1 MSAAKSA
8 RTIDRRA
15 RSRPSSLSDPA
26 REALGYVV
34 QILAHCGSKPQD
46 IVTGVLEECKEIPRH
61 WAAEAR
67 RAEEVHRAPREI
79 SDVSHVLTVWF
90 SEAAYLDANGRPR
103 PLPLKGASTSVATLV
118 RSVDRKL
125 DPQEVL
131 TYLVRTRAVRREGR
145 RYVPRKRFLRLRGTQ
160 GYFHTLRTLNNMLG
174 TIQHNLHHKRTEPA
188 LFEYSA
194 ENARY
199 PVSKLPQL
207 DEYTRGL
214 GGETLS
220 RFDLYL
226 RQRETTRR
234 PAEPTVRVGLGFY
247 VWRDAV
253 CLASQGRRSRKHKE
267 LALRKA
273 R

>member
-1 MSAAKSA
+1 MSAAKGA
-8 RTIDRRA
+8 RRIDRRA
-15 RSRPSSLSDPA
+15 RSRASSLSEPA
-26 REALGYVV
+26 RQALGHVV
-34 QILAHCGSKPQD
+34 QILAHCGSKPED
-46 IVTGVLEECKEIPRH
+46 IVTGVLEECKQIPRH

-67 RAEEVHRAPREI
+67 RAEEVHRAPGEI

-90 SEAAYLDANGRPR
+90 SEAAYLDADGRPR
-103 PLPLKGASTSVATLV
+103 PLPLAGASTSVAALV
-118 RSVDRKL
+118 RSIDRKL
-125 DPQEVL
+125 DPHEVL
-131 TYLVRTRAVRREGR
+131 TYLVRSGAVRREGR

-160 GYFHTLRTLNNMLG
+160 GYLFTLRTLNNMLG
-174 TIQHNLHHKRTEPA
+174 TIQHNLHHKRTDPA

-199 PVSKLPQL
+199 PISKLPQL

-234 PAEPTVRVGLGFY
+234 PGEPTVRVGLGFY
-247 VWRDAV
+247 VWRDPV
-253 CLASQGRRSRKHKE
+253 RSVIRSRRSRKLK
-267 LALRKA
+267 RP
-273 R
+273 RRP

>member
-8 RTIDRRA
+8 RRIDRRA
-15 RSRPSSLSDPA
+15 RSRASSLSEPA
-26 REALGYVV
+26 RQALGHVV
-34 QILAHCGSKPQD
+34 QILAHGGSKPED
-46 IVTGVLEECKEIPRH
+46 IVSGVFEECERIPRH
-61 WAAEAR
+61 WSAGAR
-67 RAEEVHRAPREI
+67 RAEAHRAPRKI
-79 SDVSHVLTVWF
+79 YGAGHVLTIWF

-103 PLPLKGASTSVATLV
+103 PLPLEGGSRSVTALV

-125 DPQEVL
+125 DPREVL
-131 TYLVRTRAVRREGR
+131 TYLVRNRAVGREGR
-145 RYVPRKRFLRLRGTQ
+145 RYVPRKRFLRVRGTQ
-160 GYFHTLRTLNNMLG
+160 GYLSTLRTLNNMLG
-174 TIQHNLHHKRTEPA
+174 TIQHNLHHKRTDPA

-199 PVSKLPQL
+199 PISKLPQL

-234 PAEPTVRVGLGFY
+234 RGEPTVRVGLGFY
-247 VWRDAV
+247 GWRDPV
-253 CLASQGRRSRKHKE
+253 RSVIGSRRSRE
-267 LALRKA
+267 LKRP
-273 R
+273 RRP